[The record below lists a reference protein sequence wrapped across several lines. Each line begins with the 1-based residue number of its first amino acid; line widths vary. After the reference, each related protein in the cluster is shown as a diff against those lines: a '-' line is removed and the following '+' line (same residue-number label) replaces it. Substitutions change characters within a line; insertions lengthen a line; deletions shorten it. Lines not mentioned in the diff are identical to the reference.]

1 MVRKS
6 RKIFEGNPPSQE
18 RARKSDSQELESTP
32 GFS

>member
-6 RKIFEGNPPSQE
+6 RKIFEGNRPSQE
-18 RARKSDSQELESTP
+18 GARKSGSQESEITP